1 MATTTPTL
9 TVQQRAARSS
19 VVRKFWMAASGLIM
33 VGYLLIHMYGNLKMF
48 AGRDPV
54 TGEYAYDEYAH
65 HLRVLG
71 EPILPEN
78 GLLWIVRVVLLAAIL
93 VHMWSAFTLWSRAR
107 KATGG
112 SRRYA
117 NKRALQRSYA
127 SYTMRW
133 GGVTI
138 LLFVIYHLL
147 HFTVTTRSGTVID
160 TAPGAT
166 SIFPRVVESF
176 SQPVVWLSY
185 VIAMIAVGLHIRHGF
200 WSAFATLGAN
210 TSPKARARWNTVAIL
225 IALVIVLGFLAGPT
239 AILFDWIQL

>member
-1 MATTTPTL
+1 M
-9 TVQQRAARSS
+9 
-19 VVRKFWMAASGLIM
+19 VRKYWMAFSGLIM

-48 AGRDPV
+48 AGRNAE
-54 TGEYAYDEYAH
+54 TGEYAFDEYAH
-65 HLRVLG
+65 HLRVIG
-71 EPILPEN
+71 EPLLPEN

-93 VHMWSAFTLWSRAR
+93 VHMWSAFTLWSRSR

-117 NKRALQRSYA
+117 NSKAVQRSYA

-138 LLFVIYHLL
+138 LLFVIYHIL
-147 HFTVTTRSGTVID
+147 HFTVPVID

-166 SIFPRVVESF
+166 SIFPRVVASF
-176 SQPVVWLSY
+176 EQPVVWISY

-210 TSPKARARWNTVAIL
+210 TSPKSRATWNTVAII
-225 IALVIVLGFLAGPT
+225 IALVIVLGFIAGPT
-239 AILFDWIQL
+239 AILFGGIKL

>member
-1 MATTTPTL
+1 M
-9 TVQQRAARSS
+9 
-19 VVRKFWMAASGLIM
+19 RKFWMALSGLIM
-33 VGYLLIHMYGNLKMF
+33 VVYLILHMYGNLMMF
-48 AGRDPV
+48 AGRNPE
-54 TGEYAYDEYAH
+54 TGVYGYDEYAH

-71 EPILPEN
+71 TPVLPEN
-78 GLLWIVRVVLLAAIL
+78 GALWLIRIVLLVAIL
-93 VHMWSAFTLWSRAR
+93 VHIWSAFTLWSRAR

-117 NKRALQRSYA
+117 STRALQRSYS

-133 GGVTI
+133 GGLVI

-147 HFTVTTRSGTVID
+147 HFTIPAGAGTVID

-176 SQPVVWLSY
+176 SQPVVLVSY
-185 VIAMIAVGLHIRHGF
+185 VIAMIAVGLHLRHGF

-210 TSPKARARWNTVAIL
+210 TSPTARARWNIVAIL
-225 IALVIVLGFLAGPT
+225 VALVITLGFLAGPT
-239 AILFDWIQL
+239 AILFDWITL

>member
-1 MATTTPTL
+1 M
-9 TVQQRAARSS
+9 
-19 VVRKFWMAASGLIM
+19 VRKFWMAVSGLIM
-33 VGYLLIHMYGNLKMF
+33 VGYLLLHMYGNLMMF
-48 AGRDPV
+48 GGRDPV
-54 TGEYAYDEYAH
+54 TGQYRYDEYAH

-71 EPILPEN
+71 EPMIPEN
-78 GLLWIVRVVLLAAIL
+78 GVLWVIRIIMLAAIL

-107 KATGG
+107 TATGG

-117 NKRALQRSYA
+117 TMHAVQRSYA

-133 GGVTI
+133 GGVVI

-147 HFTVTTRSGTVID
+147 QFTIPAGSGTVID

-176 SQPVVWLSY
+176 SQPVVWVSY

-210 TSPKARARWNTVAIL
+210 TSPTARARWNVVAIV
-225 IALVIVLGFLAGPT
+225 IALVITLGFLAGPT
-239 AILFDWIQL
+239 AILFDWINL

>member
-1 MATTTPTL
+1 MAL
-9 TVQQRAARSS
+9 
-19 VVRKFWMAASGLIM
+19 SGLIM
-33 VGYLLIHMYGNLKMF
+33 IGYLLIHMYGNLKMF
-48 AGRDPV
+48 AGKNADGSYP
-54 TGEYAYDEYAH
+54 YDEYAH
-65 HLRVLG
+65 HLRVMG

-93 VHMWSAFTLWSRAR
+93 VHIWSAFTLWSRAR

-117 NKRALQRSYA
+117 NKHALQRSYA

-133 GGVTI
+133 GGVTV

-147 HFTVTTRSGTVID
+147 HFTITTRSGTVID
-160 TAPGAT
+160 TAPGAD

-176 SQPVVWLSY
+176 ENPIVFVSY
-185 VIAMIAVGLHIRHGF
+185 FIAMIAVGLHIRHGF

-210 TSPKARARWNTVAIL
+210 TSVKARAIWNTVAIV
-225 IALVIVLGFLAGPT
+225 IALVIVLGFLAGPA
-239 AILFDWIQL
+239 AILFDWINL